1 MPVPAERPL
10 SPGKPVTER
19 WQIFGLLV
27 PLVVPGLIAVP
38 VLVDRGFRQPDRVG
52 VGARWRLA
60 TPASTPVS

>member
-38 VLVDRGFRQPDRVG
+38 VLVDRVAGSLTASGSAID
-52 VGARWRLA
+52 GAWQ
-60 TPASTPVS
+60 TPPRRR

>member
-38 VLVDRGFRQPDRVG
+38 VLVDRVAGSLTASRSAID
-52 VGARWRLA
+52 GAWQ
-60 TPASTPVS
+60 TPPRRR